1 MVSISM
7 SAVLL
12 AAIVLFASLS
22 IVALGGGLVL
32 KTMLNSTEKSDT
44 HLLNHSVKKTFI
56 TSLIVALLLVYY
68 YLSTTAWS
76 CIFLPIKQKRHR
88 NKIYSGVNL
97 MRFILN

>member
-32 KTMLNSTEKSDT
+32 KTMLNNTNQNDGY
-44 HLLNHSVKKTFI
+44 LLSASVKKTFI
-56 TSLIVALLLVYY
+56 TSLIIALLLVYY
-68 YLSTTAWS
+68 YLSITA
-76 CIFLPIKQKRHR
+76 
-88 NKIYSGVNL
+88 
-97 MRFILN
+97 

>member
-32 KTMLNSTEKSDT
+32 KTMLNGSNQNDNY
-44 HLLNHSVKKTFI
+44 LLSASVKKTFI
-56 TSLIVALLLVYY
+56 TSLVIALLLVYY
-68 YLSTTAWS
+68 YLSTTA
-76 CIFLPIKQKRHR
+76 
-88 NKIYSGVNL
+88 
-97 MRFILN
+97 

>member
-32 KTMLNSTEKSDT
+32 KAMLNGSNQNDSY
-44 HLLNHSVKKTFI
+44 LLSASVKKTFI
-56 TSLIVALLLVYY
+56 TSLVIALLLVYY
-68 YLSTTAWS
+68 YLSTAA
-76 CIFLPIKQKRHR
+76 
-88 NKIYSGVNL
+88 
-97 MRFILN
+97 

>member
-32 KTMLNSTEKSDT
+32 KAMLNGSNQNDSYLLST
-44 HLLNHSVKKTFI
+44 SVKKTFI
-56 TSLIVALLLVYY
+56 TSLVIALLLVYY
-68 YLSTTAWS
+68 YLSTTA
-76 CIFLPIKQKRHR
+76 
-88 NKIYSGVNL
+88 
-97 MRFILN
+97 

>member
-32 KTMLNSTEKSDT
+32 KAMLNGSNQNDSY
-44 HLLNHSVKKTFI
+44 LLSASVKKTFI
-56 TSLIVALLLVYY
+56 TSLVIALLLVYY
-68 YLSTTAWS
+68 YLSTTA
-76 CIFLPIKQKRHR
+76 
-88 NKIYSGVNL
+88 
-97 MRFILN
+97 